1 MFFKKSPNE
10 STGEVLQS
18 TWLVEFNHSRRDE
31 PLGFTSGLADTQLDM
46 YQHPV
51 YLEERKGYRAEF
63 DYSSLGIILIE
74 TVYWGT
80 FNKLFGRWEGSYESR
95 RRKILEH
102 RVPSLRHIMGRDYSE
117 AVRYCIEGDMEDAG
131 STTMSTKE
139 VQLRFTQKVV
149 DRFAGCLVGQVN
161 AESPGA
167 RSRSLVVKLQEK

>member
-31 PLGFTSGLADTQLDM
+31 PLGFTSG
-46 YQHPV
+46 
-51 YLEERKGYRAEF
+51 R
-63 DYSSLGIILIE
+63 
-74 TVYWGT
+74 
-80 FNKLFGRWEGSYESR
+80 
-95 RRKILEH
+95 
-102 RVPSLRHIMGRDYSE
+102 
-117 AVRYCIEGDMEDAG
+117 
-131 STTMSTKE
+131 
-139 VQLRFTQKVV
+139 QLRFTQKVV